1 MYWTFHVLQLAKVHD
16 KVPKSIKK
24 YYEVLL
30 HTTKYVKVLQC
41 ITKFYKALRSTTP
54 YCKVLQGTVLFGRQ
68 NGWRQAHTKSS
79 VWASHWLVAQHAFYR
94 QILSLAYRFSST
106 WNFGPRPG
114 TNCTIYHTMYKHIQM
129 TNNTSF
135 WVPRMLG
142 PWPVA
147 AQDQEQLSKTHG
159 AARGFTNERC
169 NFFWKIAL
177 HLLTLGS
184 IHRPNGQMICRAVST
199 GLILEHALL
208 WGVQKI
214 LNVQAFLPDLEV
226 QVLFHGVLFANP
238 ASRLVDSCLN
248 IHASAEVG
256 FVQVIWANAG
266 CMKLK
271 QSCFPKRCW
280 NCPNKLLFNRSI
292 LSKSV
297 FLFISLWPNAGLI
310 GQHPLVAP
318 EFLGHLGGDWMGR
331 LAVPLNRNV
340 FPCKN
345 LQCSTSASES
355 RNLFF

>member
-1 MYWTFHVLQLAKVHD
+1 MTKYQKVSKSITKYFSILQSTSKYYNVLQSFTKHCA
-16 KVPKSIKK
+16 VPLRTAK
-24 YYEVLL
+24 YY
-30 HTTKYVKVLQC
+30 KVQYFSVDR
-41 ITKFYKALRSTTP
+41 TAEDRRTPKVRFEHRTGWWPST
-54 YCKVLQGTVLFGRQ
+54 
-68 NGWRQAHTKSS
+68 
-79 VWASHWLVAQHAFYR
+79 AFYR

-159 AARGFTNERC
+159 AARGSTNERC

-184 IHRPNGQMICRAVST
+184 IHRSNGQMICRAVST

-280 NCPNKLLFNRSI
+280 NCPNKLLFNRCI